1 MTKPLLAYY
10 GDDFTGSADVM
21 EVLQWA
27 GLRTVLFLQPPSPD
41 ELAAFDN
48 LRAFGVA
55 GWSRTMSP
63 TEMDA
68 ELLPVFQKL
77 RESEAAIVHY
87 KTCSTADSSPEIGS
101 IGKAIDLGR
110 KVFGSPLVPVLLG
123 APELGRYQIFGNIYA
138 RSGLD
143 SEPYRL
149 DRHPTMR
156 NHPVTPMNEADMRVH
171 LAKQTDLKIGLIDVL
186 QLNEQHNKFNGPSSE
201 VLLFDAL
208 DSTHMRRI
216 GEWIEELRDSGSP
229 IFVAGSSGIEYALS
243 EFWSRSNRLDEI
255 RSHSPGRPSFKSV
268 DQLLV
273 LTGSCSPVNERQIA
287 KAEAA
292 GFQLVEINTECLAV
306 GDDAAQEIDRV
317 INNALECLDRRANVI
332 LHSARGPQDARVER
346 TKSAF
351 VALGFDDLDIR
362 LRSGRMLGPQFGK
375 ILKGILSKR
384 NLKRVAVAGGDT
396 SGYVAR
402 ELGITALEAIAP
414 VAPGSPLCRVHA
426 TNDLHG
432 MEFFFKGGQVGKDD
446 VWDRILKGTN

>member
-41 ELAAFDN
+41 ELAAFEN

-63 TEMDA
+63 TEMDD
-68 ELLPVFQKL
+68 ELLPVFRKL

-101 IGKAIDLGR
+101 IGKAMELGR
-110 KVFGSPLVPVLLG
+110 SVFDLPFVPVILG
-123 APELGRYQIFGNIYA
+123 APELGRYQVFGNLYA

-156 NHPVTPMNEADMRVH
+156 NHPVTPMTEADMRVH
-171 LAKQTDLKIGLIDVL
+171 LAKQTDLKIKLIDVL
-186 QLNEQHNKFNGPSSE
+186 ELNEQPSEFKGADSE
-201 VLLFDAL
+201 VLLFDAF

-216 GEWIEELRDSGSP
+216 GEWIEELHDSDSP
-229 IFVAGSSGIEYALS
+229 IFVVGSSGVEYALS
-243 EFWSRSNRLDEI
+243 ENWSHSNRLDEI
-255 RSHSPGRPSFKSV
+255 RSHSPGRPSYNSV

-287 KAEAA
+287 KAQAA
-292 GFQLVEINTECLAV
+292 GFELVEIKTERLAI
-306 GDDAAQEIDRV
+306 DNDAAQESDRV
-317 INNALECLDRRANVI
+317 IKSALECLDRQANVI
-332 LHSARGPQDARVER
+332 LHSALGPQDDRVKR
-346 TKSAF
+346 VRSAL
-351 VALGFDDLDIR
+351 VTRGFDDLDIR
-362 LRSGRMLGPQFGK
+362 LRSGRLFGPQFGR
-375 ILKGILSKR
+375 ILKGILTKR
-384 NLKRVAVAGGDT
+384 KLKRVAVAGGDT

-414 VAPGSPLCRVHA
+414 VAPGSPLCRVHSP
-426 TNDLHG
+426 NDLHE

-446 VWDRILKGTN
+446 VWDTILNGTN